1 VTAMKASVI
10 IPAFNEEGRIGAT
23 VRAVR
28 RIPEVVEVI
37 VVNDGS
43 TDATEKEARQAG
55 ARVLNMPGNSGKGA
69 ALNRGVRAA
78 AAEIVVLL
86 DGDLGA
92 TAGEAR
98 KLIRPILDDEA
109 DMTIARFP
117 PPRRKG
123 GFGLVKGLAARGI
136 YYFTGLKMQSPIS
149 GQRALKREALPY
161 VFPVAGGYGAE
172 VGMTIAAARAG
183 FRILEVPVLM
193 GHRETGRDLKGF
205 IHRGRQF
212 RDIALTLLKC
222 FGSQKPAK
230 MG

>member
-1 VTAMKASVI
+1 MAMKVSVI
-10 IPAFNEEGRIGAT
+10 IPAYNEEGRIGAT

-28 RIPEVVEVI
+28 SIPEVAEVI

-43 TDATEKEARQAG
+43 ADATEKEARQAG

-69 ALNRGVRAA
+69 ALNRGIKAA
-78 AAEIVVLL
+78 SAEIIVFL

-92 TAGEAR
+92 TAAEAR
-98 KLIRPILDDEA
+98 KLIRPILDGEA

-117 PPRRKG
+117 PPRRRG
-123 GFGLVKGLAARGI
+123 GFGVVKGLAAGGI
-136 YYFTGLKMQSPIS
+136 YYCTGLKMQSPIS
-149 GQRALKREALPY
+149 GQRALKREVLPY
-161 VFPVAGGYGAE
+161 VFPVAGGYGVE

-212 RDIALTLLKC
+212 RDIAFTLLKC
-222 FGSQKPAK
+222 LGSRNPARIR
-230 MG
+230 